1 MNTKRIESALE
12 SLKHNRAVYMKAK
25 VIVIALTT
33 GRNEVAEKRL
43 SEFFNLV
50 VKLAN
55 KDIMFMDVYEEAN
68 EFYNAALPATMEAK
82 A

>member
-1 MNTKRIESALE
+1 MNTKRIESALAA
-12 SLKHNRAVYMKAK
+12 LKHNKAAYGKAK
-25 VIVIALTT
+25 VITIAITT
-33 GRNEVAEKRL
+33 GRVQVAEKRL

-68 EFYNAALPATMEAK
+68 EFYNAALPALFEAQ